1 MKKRMLLCLALTA
14 ALCLTLLTGCAKS
27 TAAKSSAAA
36 ASASAGS
43 ASQSSAVKS
52 AETSAAKS
60 SDSSASSASS
70 APAQSSSSAAS
81 SETAYSA
88 QELTDAL
95 DACCSYETGTA
106 GSSLQAVKAAS
117 GLVSFSAKNMTDAN
131 RKAIGDDIQKWY
143 DALSTDKKA
152 SLKANWDEIYQDAQ
166 KLVADPSSMK
176 DALSD
181 AGVDTDFTSMD
192 LTTGISAANCV
203 NSLVTA

>member
-1 MKKRMLLCLALTA
+1 MKKRMFLCLALVA

-43 ASQSSAVKS
+43 AAQSSAVKS

-70 APAQSSSSAAS
+70 APAQSSSAAS

-131 RKAIGDDIQKWY
+131 LKAIGDDIQKWY

-166 KLVADPSSMK
+166 KLVADPTSMK

-181 AGVDTDFTSMD
+181 AGVDTDFSSMD

>member
-1 MKKRMLLCLALTA
+1 M
-14 ALCLTLLTGCAKS
+14 
-27 TAAKSSAAA
+27 
-36 ASASAGS
+36 
-43 ASQSSAVKS
+43 
-52 AETSAAKS
+52 
-60 SDSSASSASS
+60 
-70 APAQSSSSAAS
+70 
-81 SETAYSA
+81 
-88 QELTDAL
+88 L

-131 RKAIGDDIQKWY
+131 VKAIGDDIQKWY
-143 DALSTDKKA
+143 DALSTDKKT